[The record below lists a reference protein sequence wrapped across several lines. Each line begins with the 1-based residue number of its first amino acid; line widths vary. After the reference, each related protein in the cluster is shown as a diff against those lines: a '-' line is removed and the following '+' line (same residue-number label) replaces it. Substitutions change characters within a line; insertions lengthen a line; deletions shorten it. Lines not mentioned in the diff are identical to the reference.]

1 MKTHEVELCGQ
12 RVALLLNGQAL
23 FDIYEK
29 FGTDEFITEH
39 IKGQSKASFENAC
52 WMLAKLAEQG
62 ELWRRWQG
70 MDKRAFVSEHFFRV
84 NLSPRETIA
93 AKDAIR
99 TAIYLGFAREET
111 EGEGDVDIYA
121 EELKKK
127 QETKAE

>member
-1 MKTHEVELCGQ
+1 
-12 RVALLLNGQAL
+12 
-23 FDIYEK
+23 
-29 FGTDEFITEH
+29 
-39 IKGQSKASFENAC
+39 
-52 WMLAKLAEQG
+52 MLAKLAEQG

-127 QETKAE
+127 QETKTE